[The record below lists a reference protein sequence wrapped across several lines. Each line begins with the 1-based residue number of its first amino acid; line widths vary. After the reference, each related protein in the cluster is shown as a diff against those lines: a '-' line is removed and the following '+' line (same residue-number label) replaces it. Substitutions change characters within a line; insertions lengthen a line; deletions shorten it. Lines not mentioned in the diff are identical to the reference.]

1 MRISG
6 GGDWHPPWP
15 HRRRRT
21 GRHNGLP
28 RAALDRLAL
37 SQWEVVMLRLGGAAS
52 PTYISV
58 FRGLQAHFRRHGIE
72 LDWMLYSDYDALVE
86 AFVKRE
92 IDLAWNA
99 PLAYVKIKRRL
110 QDPCQVVAMRDVDV
124 NFTTHFITHAS
135 SGITTIQDLKGKRL
149 ALGSRGSMQ
158 AGLLPYYFLQQL
170 GLDPTHDLAVCSF
183 YDERQ
188 VSADWDERD
197 VVERVARQEY
207 DAGAVSRRTI
217 EVLQAKGIVAPDGV
231 RIIWSGP
238 GYSHCCF
245 TAHSD
250 MDPVLVQKITEAFVA
265 IDARDPA
272 GKAVLEG
279 EACKAFV
286 PGIITGWETLEKA
299 AEEASIL

>member
-1 MRISG
+1 MVCTILC
-6 GGDWHPPWP
+6 HV
-15 HRRRRT
+15 
-21 GRHNGLP
+21 
-28 RAALDRLAL
+28 LA
-37 SQWEVVMLRLGGAAS
+37 QQEATMVRLGGAAS

-58 FRGLQAHFRRHGIE
+58 FRGLQTHFRRHGID
-72 LDWMLYSDYDALVE
+72 LDWVLYADYDALVE

-110 QDPCQVVAMRDVDV
+110 KDPCQVVAMRDVDV
-124 NFTTHFITHAS
+124 NFTTHFITHAAS
-135 SGITTIQDLKGKRL
+135 DITTVQDLKGKRV

-170 GLDPTHDLAVCSF
+170 GLQPSHDLAVCSF

-188 VSADWDERD
+188 GNARSDERD
-197 VVERVARQEY
+197 VVERVGRKEY
-207 DAGAVSRRTI
+207 DAGAVSQRTI
-217 EVLQAKGIVAPDGV
+217 EALQAEGTLAPDNL
-231 RIIWSGP
+231 RIIWSSP

-250 MDPVLVQKITEAFVA
+250 MDPELVRKITQAFVA
-265 IDARDPA
+265 IDAHDPA

-279 EACKAFV
+279 EGCNCFV
-286 PGIITGWETLEKA
+286 PGITTGWETLEKA
-299 AEEASIL
+299 AEQANIL

>member
-1 MRISG
+1 M
-6 GGDWHPPWP
+6 
-15 HRRRRT
+15 
-21 GRHNGLP
+21 
-28 RAALDRLAL
+28 
-37 SQWEVVMLRLGGAAS
+37 VRLGGAAS
-52 PTYISV
+52 PTYIGV
-58 FRGLQAHFRRHGIE
+58 FRGLRAHFRRHGIE
-72 LDWMLYSDYDALVE
+72 LEWVLYADYDALVE

-135 SGITTIQDLKGKRL
+135 SGITTVQDLKGKRL
-149 ALGSRGSMQ
+149 ALGSRGSVQ

-170 GLDPTHDLAVCSF
+170 GLSPAHDLAFCSF
-183 YDERQ
+183 YDEREA
-188 VSADWDERD
+188 SADWDERD
-197 VVERVARQEY
+197 VVERVGRQEY
-207 DAGAVSRRTI
+207 DAGAVSQRTM
-217 EVLQAKGIVAPDGV
+217 EVLQAEGTAAPDGL
-231 RIIWSGP
+231 RIIWSSP

-250 MDPVLVQKITEAFVA
+250 MDPVLAQKITQTFVA

-286 PGIITGWETLEKA
+286 PGITTGWETLEIA
-299 AEEASIL
+299 AEQASIL